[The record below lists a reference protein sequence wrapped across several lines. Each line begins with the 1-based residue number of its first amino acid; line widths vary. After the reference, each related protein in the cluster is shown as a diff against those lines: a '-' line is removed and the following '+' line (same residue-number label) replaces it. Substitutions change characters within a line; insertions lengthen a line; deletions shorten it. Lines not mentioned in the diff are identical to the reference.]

1 MSISFENPWSIGDKA
16 QITHTFTNKDIHDFA
31 NLSGDD
37 NPLHLDE
44 AFSKKSL
51 AGGRVVHGMLSASF
65 ISTLI
70 GTKIPGKGA
79 LWNRFSID
87 WRRMLRIEDTV
98 LFEAIVTSVKEDMLE
113 LKITGH
119 RSKELVLEAEARVML
134 MTTTTPSSKSNL
146 KKENASPIENQE
158 ISSPECTSTILL
170 TGATGSIGKSFIEHW
185 QETNPYSDL
194 ILWARSENELVE
206 LEQRYKNISYQIVD
220 LSSPEQIQTALNQWP
235 KNLSCSGIIHLAA
248 APWNSYPVDSAEN
261 LADMEL
267 HWKIGPQCLAKL
279 CTALKPYMTKD
290 CSIIALSTQFAL
302 EAPPE
307 NCAAY
312 ISAKLAMEGYIRSL
326 AVELGPK
333 GIRANMIAP
342 SMINTPYVRDVPV
355 RKKMVEAA
363 RNPMR
368 RLCEPSDVAKAIL
381 WLQSPSSSFINGSTL
396 PLTGGLTL

>member
-1 MSISFENPWSIGDKA
+1 MPSPKTSWSIGDKA
-16 QITHTFTNKDIHDFA
+16 QLIHTFSEKDIDDFSK
-31 NLSGDD
+31 LSGDV
-37 NPLHLDE
+37 NPLHLDDSF
-44 AFSKKSL
+44 AKNSL
-51 AGGRVVHGMLSASF
+51 AGGRVVHGILSASF

-70 GTKIPGKGA
+70 GTKIPGEGA

-87 WRRMLRIEDTV
+87 WRRMLRIGDTV
-98 LFEAIVTSVKEDMLE
+98 LFEAVVISAKEDMLE

-119 RSKELVLEAEARVML
+119 RAKELVLEAEARVML
-134 MTTTTPSSKSNL
+134 MTISVSSSKSNL
-146 KKENASPIENQE
+146 KKEGTFPKEDQDNSFDEN
-158 ISSPECTSTILL
+158 TSTILL

-185 QETNPYSDL
+185 QETKPHTNL
-194 ILWARSENELVE
+194 MLWARSELELIE
-206 LEQRYKNISYQIVD
+206 LKQRYKNISYQIVD

-248 APWNSYPVDSAEN
+248 APWNSYPVDSTEN

-279 CTALKPYMTKD
+279 CTVLKPYMTKD

-381 WLQSPSSSFINGSTL
+381 WLQSPSSSFINGNTL